1 MFSYLQGGQQ
11 QHVGKDKGVPATYT
25 ASASARSLRPPD
37 YRRLQ
42 TDGNASK
49 LTDSAILHYA
59 DMRSAVASNQPS
71 LGMDSACKL
80 RLWISAIAS
89 AVVELGRSPGSSGV
103 HTDGW
108 H

>member
-1 MFSYLQGGQQ
+1 MCQ
-11 QHVGKDKGVPATYT
+11 QHIQHQHRQE
-25 ASASARSLRPPD
+25 ASGLQITV
-37 YRRLQ
+37 Q

-49 LTDSAILHYA
+49 LTDSATLLYA